1 MVDRRR
7 ACCAKVRLVGDE
19 VHVTLHPLS
28 QGLAGLLLGS
38 QNWGGLCAG
47 IDFTTEDRRNEV
59 GAPRKKRAVNRS
71 DAVRYRASV
80 PVTKQQ
86 AHGAG
91 NKRINIRIIRRISRA
106 FLHASM
112 SQPPSRNQTSALRRG

>member
-1 MVDRRR
+1 MADRRR

-28 QGLAGLLLGS
+28 QGLAGLVLGS

-59 GAPRKKRAVNRS
+59 GAPRKVAVNRS

-91 NKRINIRIIRRISRA
+91 NKRINIRIIRRKSGA